1 MMHIAKSPMWAAGR
15 FSQEARLTDYEAISD
30 KGTKHV
36 N

>member
-1 MMHIAKSPMWAAGR
+1 MNIAKSPMPAAGR
-15 FSQEARLTDYEAISD
+15 FPQEARLADYEAISD